1 MKKKTKNYRIYLMNI
16 HTSDSGSN
24 INCSLLTN
32 GYSPVSITPI
42 KTENIYITLESSLM
56 SPSQAVFDPDPLT
69 TVLIVFVINFVFSR
83 PS

>member
-1 MKKKTKNYRIYLMNI
+1 MNI

-69 TVLIVFVINFVFSR
+69 TVWLFLSLILCFLDLHKMEAYIMYFFV
-83 PS
+83 